1 MLSTFPPTP
10 SPPRETRQVERFSSP
25 RGDLETLLAVARG
38 VGLEQ
43 EKLRSTFTGDAFLE
57 EVAQSQRRAGALGVS
72 GVPLYVLG
80 GSYRVSGAQPVA
92 VFSEALAAAISNPA
106 TE

>member
-1 MLSTFPPTP
+1 MFKAYFTEGCDL
-10 SPPRETRQVERFSSP
+10 
-25 RGDLETLLAVARG
+25 GDLETLLAVARG

-43 EKLRSTFTGDAFLE
+43 EKLRSTFRGDAFLE

-80 GSYRVSGAQPVA
+80 GLYISGAQPVA